1 MKPTNDG
8 GFTIAGQTQ
17 GSSNNANLWL
27 IKTDSEGNEEWNSY
41 FSHGN
46 HAVAQSVVE
55 SDDGGFTLTGWYFYS
70 TSNNLIMLKT
80 DSGGNE
86 EWNRV
91 YGSNDGNNEFGYSI
105 IHTMDGGQYTEYYH
119 EVHQLNAQ
127 HYITAGL
134 LGSDAYLMK
143 FIIPWCPVDLWET
156 FYYVFIEQMMM
167 NQLPINLIY
176 DIDYDGNLDVM
187 DMLIA
192 ADVMDE
198 SIDTPYD
205 CRE

>member
-27 IKTDSEGNEEWNSY
+27 IKTDSEGNDEYSLTM
-41 FSHGN
+41 
-46 HAVAQSVVE
+46 
-55 SDDGGFTLTGWYFYS
+55 DDG
-70 TSNNLIMLKT
+70 
-80 DSGGNE
+80 
-86 EWNRV
+86 
-91 YGSNDGNNEFGYSI
+91 
-105 IHTMDGGQYTEYYH
+105 QYNEYYH

-127 HYITAGL
+127 HDITAGL

-143 FIIPWCPVDLWET
+143 FIIPWWPVDVWET

-187 DMLIA
+187 DILIA
-192 ADVMDE
+192 ADVMSE

-205 CRE
+205 CIESWYC